1 MVAPRKMSETT
12 PEANKAFEQ
21 TKQDLVEATIL
32 TFPDVSCELSI
43 ATDASEEAVGGV
55 LQQHVDC
62 DQKPIAFFSSKL
74 TPAEKKY
81 SALYKAILQ
90 FQHFQDG
97 RPFIGR
103 TINR

>member
-43 ATDASEEAVGGV
+43 ALPFCNSSTSKT
-55 LQQHVDC
+55 VDR
-62 DQKPIAFFSSKL
+62 SL
-74 TPAEKKY
+74 
-81 SALYKAILQ
+81 
-90 FQHFQDG
+90 DG
-97 RPFIGR
+97 P
-103 TINR
+103 